1 MAAFVKIKSSFAL
14 AAKLMCRCNVIGLNL
29 TCMELIPSS
38 EIALARKSR
47 WPNTI
52 TFPKELK
59 PAIPDYGPRALVFD
73 SVSGSHYDG
82 TSIAAMMGRPATESM
97 VPRAQLQL
105 LVHETGKLDGK
116 FSLLVDLDA
125 ETTRAL
131 GKFLVE
137 LADRAEAGK

>member
-1 MAAFVKIKSSFAL
+1 MPSGEL
-14 AAKLMCRCNVIGLNL
+14 KLG
-29 TCMELIPSS
+29 CMELIPSS
-38 EIALARKSR
+38 EFAIARKSQ

-59 PAIPDYGPRALVFD
+59 PAIPDYGPRVLVFD

-82 TSIAAMMGRPATESM
+82 TSIASMIGRPAPDTL
-97 VPRAQLQL
+97 VPRTCLEL
-105 LVHETGKLDGK
+105 LVHETGKLDGR
-116 FSLLVDLDA
+116 FSLHVDLDA

-131 GKFLVE
+131 GKFLVD